1 MKEKTRN
8 TRNHLCQL
16 LGAGAV
22 LFVLSPALAAQESEE
37 RRFHGLYFGAEVGSQ
52 NIFGGALVNGQ
63 DILTEDKRVTASGLL
78 GWRYQFKNGLVVGL
92 EGQLGITDG
101 DLSFNS
107 PTDNLQISYENSS
120 QSAYGLTLGY
130 AFGTNH
136 DWLFYAYG
144 LETSRDFDVTIAGP
158 LGVGTQNDNQGMVR
172 YGVGIEKAFG
182 SGLHVRAAAGTLAA
196 DFGDANTNIDVEGR
210 LDLTL
215 SVLFRF

>member
-1 MKEKTRN
+1 MNKKTHRTRN
-8 TRNHLCQL
+8 QVRQL
-16 LGAGAV
+16 LGASAA
-22 LFVLSPALAAQESEE
+22 LFALSPAVVAQDNDV
-37 RRFHGLYFGAEVGSQ
+37 RLFHGLYLGAEVGSQ

-63 DILTEDKRVTASGLL
+63 DILTENKRLTASGLL
-78 GWRYQFKNGLVVGL
+78 GWRYQFKSGLVVGI
-92 EGQLGITDG
+92 EGQIGVTDG
-101 DLSFNS
+101 DLNFNS

-130 AFGTNH
+130 AFGANR

-144 LETSRDFDVTIAGP
+144 LETSRDFDVTITGP

-182 SGLHVRAAAGTLAA
+182 SGLHIRAAAGSLAA
-196 DFGDANTNIDVEGR
+196 DFGDANTNIDVEGK

-215 SVLFRF
+215 SVLFQF